1 MDFNFQIES
10 DDPQEKLKV
19 RASEMYLKQLTNILV
34 PSIYEG
40 FQSLYNEAVEFKETT
55 KDPRFDDYSELQMF
69 KDYVRKIPKWT
80 QDTVDKELQ
89 RIIAKSNKNEKFLNR
104 LLGAVFYSQAM
115 IMSVIRTQNPTGEI
129 NLKIPKFENFLKQ
142 CYVEARKEIYT
153 AAYLFY
159 EDDETTT
166 IEKRKNIDE
175 IQRIIHKGITSAIE
189 TLLPTEEIMKKYLG
203 KMFDDD
209 TDNSSVT
216 SGIQR
221 ELFRDFAQNTV
232 RQKLDK
238 MLSDKEE
245 ESSTEQKSS
254 KESTRAEE
262 KQEEIVVEQNK
273 VEVLE
278 EEVKIENIPDP
289 ILETPPFLNMENEI
303 KRQEEEIKEIV
314 NKQDLVIHSEPTD
327 TSITQENIKKIIQEK
342 EHKHHREHRHD
353 KKHRHHNGIERN
365 KHKERRHR
373 EERERRREQSNV
385 ESTVETVNVENYTN
399 DTLENHRVESDSDSV
414 REYRNEENRN
424 EESRIEVRNEENI
437 NEEIQNANL
446 SDDDFDLGGPE
457 VIEEVF

>member
-69 KDYVRKIPKWT
+69 QDYVRKIPKWT

-189 TLLPTEEIMKKYLG
+189 TLLPTEEIMKK
-203 KMFDDD
+203 
-209 TDNSSVT
+209 
-216 SGIQR
+216 I
-221 ELFRDFAQNTV
+221 FR
-232 RQKLDK
+232 
-238 MLSDKEE
+238 
-245 ESSTEQKSS
+245 
-254 KESTRAEE
+254 
-262 KQEEIVVEQNK
+262 
-273 VEVLE
+273 
-278 EEVKIENIPDP
+278 
-289 ILETPPFLNMENEI
+289 
-303 KRQEEEIKEIV
+303 
-314 NKQDLVIHSEPTD
+314 
-327 TSITQENIKKIIQEK
+327 
-342 EHKHHREHRHD
+342 
-353 KKHRHHNGIERN
+353 
-365 KHKERRHR
+365 
-373 EERERRREQSNV
+373 
-385 ESTVETVNVENYTN
+385 
-399 DTLENHRVESDSDSV
+399 
-414 REYRNEENRN
+414 
-424 EESRIEVRNEENI
+424 
-437 NEEIQNANL
+437 
-446 SDDDFDLGGPE
+446 
-457 VIEEVF
+457 